1 MAEEKR
7 KDFENVISLIQDKK
21 YDEAINELRAYRSSD
36 EENQAYANY
45 LMGYINTR
53 CWDYKNKKEESA
65 RRYLHLNICSNY
77 PHPYAYV
84 LYAGVAEDKN
94 IAENYLEIGT
104 NRFPNDPRIYNE
116 LLRVSND
123 KQKIIQRIDE
133 NNFTDGDL
141 LGAAISYLVA
151 NQIWCKVL
159 DFAHKLENGNQL
171 GEYQKRYLRLVS
183 AYAYLFKNDP
193 DFENA
198 KEIFESLILEDADN
212 YLNYSHYIGVIYA
225 YIELKD
231 YQNAIAIF
239 DRLPVNNSI
248 CDFNEMPWPFGIDIN
263 FEVLYK
269 EIFQIIFTLFE
280 KDKCRKNKAMVL
292 YSLYL
297 YHPSMIFDVCR
308 YSKNDANVLQRYLK
322 SNFNAEV
329 ASAVYNMRCH
339 FEQFEEAHEVLWLLL
354 INGKDPGKYYLQYS
368 DIIDNI
374 DSSGL
379 TNIVRKTLIHLQHD
393 DFDEDVF
400 ISFIFA
406 ELIAALH
413 ENKKYE
419 EIRLVA
425 DCFSETQLI
434 EGPRAFECAY
444 AYGTVDNER
453 ATVIYEG
460 IVKKEPKNSAAIN
473 NLGVRYEHKQE
484 LFKALDCYSTALTI
498 SVDDEIQINNLKRI
512 NQLLQ
517 QQTQSEISS
526 IKSKLNVKNLNG
538 IGYTTQLCQKV
549 MSIADEDLRNI
560 IFRDLKECAI
570 AVVAG
575 QDKTATIMCGSII
588 EALLMYKI
596 KGKSIVKYDI
606 SEISKSKRASN
617 YPINEMALNEL
628 LFVAE
633 KESIIE
639 KNTYHL
645 GHYIRDYRNVV
656 HPAKEV
662 RINEGISHS
671 NVETMWAVLKR
682 LIEELL

>member
-1 MAEEKR
+1 MTEEKR
-7 KDFENVISLIQDKK
+7 KDFESVISLIQDKK
-21 YDEAINELRAYRSSD
+21 YDEAINILRVYQSND

-53 CWDYKNKKEESA
+53 WDYKNRKEESA
-65 RRYLHLNICSNY
+65 RRYLYLNISSDY

-84 LYAGVAEDKN
+84 IYANVAEDKN
-94 IAENYLEIGT
+94 IAENYLEIGA

-123 KQKIIQRIDE
+123 KQKIIQRIDD

-151 NQIWCKVL
+151 NQTWDKVL
-159 DFAHKLENGNQL
+159 DFARKLENGNQL

-183 AYAYLFKNDP
+183 AYAYLFKKDL
-193 DFENA
+193 DFEKA
-198 KEIFESLILEDADN
+198 KEAFKSLILEDTDN
-212 YLNYSHYIGVIYA
+212 YLNYSHYIGVIYT
-225 YIELKD
+225 YIKLKD
-231 YQNAIAIF
+231 YQNAIDIF

-248 CDFNEMPWPFGIDIN
+248 CDFDEMPWPFGISLN
-263 FEVLYK
+263 FETLYK
-269 EIFQIIFTLFE
+269 EIFQTIFTLFE
-280 KDKCRKNKAMVL
+280 KDKHRKNKAMVL
-292 YSLYL
+292 YSLYR

-308 YSKNDANVLQRYLK
+308 YSKTDANILSRYLK
-322 SNFNAEV
+322 SDFNADV

-339 FEQFEEAHEVLWLLL
+339 FEQFEEANEALWLLL
-354 INGKDPGKYYLQYS
+354 INGKDPKEYYLHYS

-374 DSSGL
+374 DSIEL
-379 TNIVRKTLIHLQHD
+379 TNIVEKTLIHLQND
-393 DFDEDVF
+393 DFDEEVF
-400 ISFIFA
+400 ITFIFA

-413 ENKKYE
+413 KNKKYE
-419 EIRLVA
+419 EIRLIA
-425 DCFSETQLI
+425 DCFNETQLI
-434 EGPRAFECAY
+434 ETPCAFECAY
-444 AYGTVDNER
+444 AYGTVENER
-453 ATVIYEG
+453 ATTIYEG
-460 IVKKEPKNSAAIN
+460 IVKKAPKNSSAIN

-484 LFKALDCYSTALTI
+484 LFKALDCYAMALSI
-498 SVDDEIQINNLKRI
+498 SVDDEIHRNNLQRI
-512 NQLLQ
+512 NQLIQ
-517 QQTQSEISS
+517 QQTQREISA
-526 IKSKLNVKNLNG
+526 IKAKLTVKNLNS
-538 IGYTTQLCQKV
+538 IGYTIQLCQKV
-549 MSIADEDLRNI
+549 MSITDEDLRNI

-588 EALLMYKI
+588 EALLVHKI
-596 KGKSIVKYDI
+596 DERSIVKYDI

-617 YPINEMALNEL
+617 YPIKEMALNEL

-633 KESIIE
+633 KENIIA
-639 KNTYHL
+639 KNSYHL

-662 RINEGISHS
+662 RMREEVSHS